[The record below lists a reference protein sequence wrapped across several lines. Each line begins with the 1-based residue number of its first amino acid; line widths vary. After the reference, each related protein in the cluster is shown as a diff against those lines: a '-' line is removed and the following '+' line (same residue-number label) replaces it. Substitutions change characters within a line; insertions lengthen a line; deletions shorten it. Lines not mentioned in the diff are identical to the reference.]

1 MCVTPNSIIWI
12 VLVMEGQ
19 NVYCQVQMEY
29 LNVMET
35 NFSLEGRPLTQVVAG
50 FSWLRQEFY
59 PGQLY

>member
-1 MCVTPNSIIWI
+1 
-12 VLVMEGQ
+12 MEGQ